1 MKDDLI
7 CFCFQYT
14 KSDIEVDILKN
25 RKSTIE
31 ERIKAEKKA
40 GACECTT
47 KNPSG
52 RWCLGDVH
60 RVVNAIYEREGISR
74 NINISMI

>member
-1 MKDDLI
+1 MPTDLI
-7 CFCFQYT
+7 CYCFSY
-14 KSDIEVDILKN
+14 SEADIETDILAN

-40 GACECTT
+40 GACECAT

-52 RWCLGDVH
+52 K
-60 RVVNAIYEREGISR
+60 
-74 NINISMI
+74 